1 MKLPR
6 DLSGNRLA
14 KLLTQLGYQIRHQTG
29 SHLRLTTQ
37 RMGEHHITI
46 PAHDSLRIGTLN
58 AILAE
63 IAAHHR
69 VSRDDLLEE
78 LLRK

>member
-14 KLLTQLGYQIRHQTG
+14 KLLTRLGYQIRHQTG

-37 RMGEHHITI
+37 RTGEHHITI
-46 PAHDSLRIGTLN
+46 PSHDSLRIGTLH
-58 AILAE
+58 AILAD
-63 IAAHHR
+63 IAEHHH
-69 VSRDDLLEE
+69 VSRDNLLEE
-78 LLRK
+78 LFHK